1 MRSDTIYGIDEGS
14 ILYFRYASSKSRS
27 IFKVFKDN
35 QSCISVVE
43 SKQFSP
49 RKKILLLCIIIY
61 KASYKN
67 IYFGYIILIN
77 PNKQKIFS
85 LSHSLER
92 YSCTY
97 KENYLHDDLKG
108 ETFVSTKGS
117 IRIQRT
123 NQNHN
128 SNNWFNLNGS
138 SYFEMPQK
146 QFRYQKKYHSHS
158 NSLHH
163 LNVRF

>member
-1 MRSDTIYGIDEGS
+1 MCEVIPFMALMKEVYYIFDMHLPNPEVFLKYSKTIKVVFLS
-14 ILYFRYASSKSRS
+14 WSLNSSH
-27 IFKVFKDN
+27 
-35 QSCISVVE
+35 QE
-43 SKQFSP
+43 E
-49 RKKILLLCIIIY
+49 KILLLCIIIY

-146 QFRYQKKYHSHS
+146 QFRYQK
-158 NSLHH
+158 
-163 LNVRF
+163 NVAFTF